1 MRQDVSLSA
10 KRSFVQM
17 NGLLAAEFGLALL
30 CVTAAVARG
39 EEKIFYGSRVGM
51 TVTVVSASG
60 LDTEHAVIAVKHTR
74 NDAVAFCRD
83 YVGKVTARC
92 VRDELKAPL
101 KSTISA
107 NCSTGEFTNF
117 YGYRFRFDGPSRAK
131 DAMAKYRI
139 IDVAT
144 GEVADGSSASGYS
157 VNLGIFRALC
167 PKRAPTDE

>member
-1 MRQDVSLSA
+1 M
-10 KRSFVQM
+10 KRSFNQT
-17 NGLLAAEFGLALL
+17 NGLLAAGFALAVALL
-30 CVTAAVARG
+30 CATAAGALG
-39 EEKIFYGSRVGM
+39 AGKIFYGSRAGM

-60 LDTEHAVIAVKHTR
+60 LDTEHAVITVKHTR

-107 NCSTGEFTNF
+107 NCDTGEFTNF
-117 YGYRFRFDGPSRAK
+117 YGYRFLFGGPSRAK
-131 DAMAKYRI
+131 DTMAKYRI

-144 GEVADGSSASGYS
+144 GEEADGSSASGY
-157 VNLGIFRALC
+157 
-167 PKRAPTDE
+167 